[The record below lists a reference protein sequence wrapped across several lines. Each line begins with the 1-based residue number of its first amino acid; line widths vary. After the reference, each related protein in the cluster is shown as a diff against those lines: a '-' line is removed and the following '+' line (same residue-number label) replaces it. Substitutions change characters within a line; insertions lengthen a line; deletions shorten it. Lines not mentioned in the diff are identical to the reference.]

1 VSALPEPA
9 TFLAFGLVSLGMVCS
24 PDPNMIYLVS
34 RSIAQGPKAGMVSL
48 LGVAAGFFGYL
59 LLTCLGLAAVFVAV
73 PPAYAALKWAG
84 AAYLLWLAW
93 QAVRPGAATL
103 FEPRDLPHDPPGRLF
118 AMGLLTNLLNPKIA
132 VL

>member
-1 VSALPEPA
+1 L
-9 TFLAFGLVSLGMVCS
+9 
-24 PDPNMIYLVS
+24 
-34 RSIAQGPKAGMVSL
+34 VSL

-93 QAVRPGAATL
+93 QAVRPGATQL
-103 FEPRDLPHDPPGRLF
+103 FEPRDLPHDPDG
-118 AMGLLTNLLNPKIA
+118 ALLVKISA
-132 VL
+132 